1 MAAEKY
7 DEADRS
13 VKPKAEASEQKE
25 EQEVSRRRSNTVDA
39 TEAAEHDRK
48 IRKAAI
54 EISVPRGVPLMVVST
69 AVERRG
75 DDTWLEI
82 QTDRGGVAVL
92 LERHSATLQE
102 AGQAHFGRLTTACG
116 VRALDDSSEL
126 HGKLFMIV
134 GDTIAGLVE
143 MDAA

>member
-1 MAAEKY
+1 WTLIPGSRL
-7 DEADRS
+7 DADHPENGVLIPCRNT
-13 VKPKAEASEQKE
+13 
-25 EQEVSRRRSNTVDA
+25 RRSNTVDA